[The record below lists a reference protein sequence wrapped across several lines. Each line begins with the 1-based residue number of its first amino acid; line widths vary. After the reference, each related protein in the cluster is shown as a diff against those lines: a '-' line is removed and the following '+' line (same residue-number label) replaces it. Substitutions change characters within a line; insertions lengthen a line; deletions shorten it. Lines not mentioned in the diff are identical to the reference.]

1 MKEPMNETT
10 GEEKFQPQPSLSKG
24 AQFHRFLRDA
34 IIRGDLKPGQAI
46 SEIEMSKQYGL
57 SRQPVREAF
66 IKLSDER
73 LIDVLPQRGSYVR
86 KISVKEVLEAR
97 YLREIIEVSLVRE
110 VAKNPSRALIAQLRR
125 IIGAQRK
132 VKPGDS
138 RSFLA
143 LDDEFHKA
151 FAMHAGREYTWRV
164 TEAIKAQLNR
174 ARFLSFDFAEL
185 TADVVSEHATIVDA
199 IEAGDADL
207 AAAEMEKHL
216 RSIFESLPLMA
227 KRFPDHFTDIED

>member
-1 MKEPMNETT
+1 ARKKEPMNETT
-10 GEEKFQPQPSLSKG
+10 GEDKFQPQPSLSKG

-73 LIDVLPQRGSYVR
+73 LIEVLPQRGSYVR

-97 YLREIIEVSLVRE
+97 YLREIIEVSLIRE
-110 VAKNPSRALIAQLRR
+110 VARMPSRALIAQLRK
-125 IIGAQRK
+125 IINAQRK
-132 VKPGDS
+132 VKYGDA
-138 RSFLA
+138 RSFLS
-143 LDDEFHKA
+143 LDDEFHRA
-151 FAMHAGREYTWRV
+151 FAMHTGREYTWRV

-174 ARFLSFDFAEL
+174 ARFLSFDYVTM
-185 TADVVSEHATIVDA
+185 TADIVDEHAMIVDA
-199 IEAGDADL
+199 IEAGDSDL
-207 AAAEMEKHL
+207 AAVGAARAAHCAGSHAAPAG
-216 RSIFESLPLMA
+216 RAPA
-227 KRFPDHFTDIED
+227 TARAG